1 MTVILGYD
9 PSTGYC
15 LMDLTG
21 NYVCAIWFGSE
32 EDALD
37 YCEKHDLYVQTFWH
51 TEKGEEI

>member
-32 EDALD
+32 DEAID
-37 YCEKHDLYVQTFWH
+37 YCDEHGLTLHTFH
-51 TEKGEEI
+51 YGDE